1 MQRIDEILK
10 QLLSQRGWS
19 SRLKQVQAV
28 EIYNQMIR
36 EHFKELT
43 SSKAVWAENGILSI
57 QAENSVVMYEIF
69 LKKNDLIQT
78 LNQLMKEKIITD
90 IAVKIGG

>member
-1 MQRIDEILK
+1 MQKIDEILK

-19 SRLKQVQAV
+19 DRLKTIQAV

-43 SSKAVWAENGILSI
+43 SSQAVWVENGILSI
-57 QAENSVVMYEIF
+57 QAENSVVLYEIF